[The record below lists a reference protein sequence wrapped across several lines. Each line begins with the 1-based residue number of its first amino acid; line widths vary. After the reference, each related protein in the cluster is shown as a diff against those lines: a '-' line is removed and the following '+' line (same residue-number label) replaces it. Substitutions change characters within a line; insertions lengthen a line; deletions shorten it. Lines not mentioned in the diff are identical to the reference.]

1 MQQSWKRKF
10 WIISIGQIASLIGS
24 SAVQFALIWWIASE
38 TGSAI
43 MMGLSGLVAFLPATL
58 LSPLAG
64 IVADRYHRK
73 YICIF
78 ADLFI
83 GVSAAIF
90 SVLLWLFEM
99 PVWTALIILFFRSI
113 GNAFH
118 QPAFQA
124 MIPQFVPAEDLV
136 KIGGWNQLIASGSF
150 LLGPAIGAALYAAF
164 SLPVILLT
172 DLLGAIIAS
181 VMLAAVQIAPMQRVA
196 RESQN
201 TRKELKEGIEVFRAD
216 KALTLLIVVETL
228 CMIFY
233 MPLSSFYPLMTS
245 DYVNATAW
253 HGSVVEILYAAGMMV
268 AAFLFSSVIK
278 VKQHLLFSYIGM
290 LGVGITSAIGG
301 LLPPDM
307 WAWLIFALACGVMG
321 AFGNVHSIP
330 LIAYM
335 QTTIPA
341 EKMGRAFSLIALA
354 ASLSM
359 PVGLLIA
366 SPVAE
371 TVGVNVW
378 FLLSGVGTVLITATG
393 LFLHQRM
400 QRQ

>member
-113 GNAFH
+113 GNACH

-245 DYVNATAW
+245 DYFNATAW

>member
-181 VMLAAVQIAPMQRVA
+181 VMLAAVQIAPMQRVT

-245 DYVNATAW
+245 DYFNATAW